1 MSLPLI
7 RSQLLGG
14 IEGIQHGFT
23 TRLGGVSTG
32 LFSSLNCSPFSG
44 DDNKAI
50 EENRR
55 LISSELGAHAL
66 VTNRQVHG
74 TRVRLIDPD
83 SDLNQGIEADAIVT
97 RGKGLCIAA
106 LGADCAPVLFA
117 DPMHKIIGVA
127 HVGWRGAVDGVVD
140 AVVGKME
147 ELGAMR
153 PSIHCC
159 IGPAIQSKSY
169 EVGKDFRSDLV
180 ATSEHGLDAC
190 FKVNSDT
197 GNVHFDLPKYIEK
210 RLKDQGL
217 ELIDRREEDT
227 YSDEERFFSY
237 RRACHQGEKL
247 YGRQVG
253 AICLS

>member
-23 TRLGGVSTG
+23 TRIGGVSTG
-32 LFSSLNCSPFSG
+32 QFSSLNCSPFSG

-66 VTNRQVHG
+66 VTNRQMHG
-74 TRVRLIDPD
+74 TRVRIIDSD
-83 SDLNQGIEADAIVT
+83 SDLDLEIEADAIVT
-97 RGKGLCIAA
+97 RKKGICIAA

-117 DPMHKIIGVA
+117 DPQHKIIGAA
-127 HVGWRGAVDGVVD
+127 HVGWRGALDGVVD
-140 AVVGKME
+140 AIVGKLE
-147 ELGAMR
+147 QLGAER
-153 PSIHCC
+153 STIHCC
-159 IGPAIQSKSY
+159 IGPAIQQKSY
-169 EVGKDFRSDLV
+169 EVGEDFRSGLM
-180 ATSEHGLDAC
+180 ALSTCGLDSC
-190 FKVNSDT
+190 FRVNTDT
-197 GNVHFDLPKYIEK
+197 GNVHFDLPKYIET
-210 RLKDQGL
+210 RLEDQGL

-237 RRACHQGEKL
+237 RRACHQGESL